1 MLGKGKKEFLEKK
14 TLTLERVNVG
24 VVLPPLA
31 VSTGDAL

>member
-1 MLGKGKKEFLEKK
+1 MFGKGKKEFLEK